1 MLNFTLGAD
10 IMSEQKLFESREVF
24 RSWLEV
30 NCIVSDGVW
39 LVFGKNGGPKTLT
52 ASEALE
58 EALCFGWIDG
68 QIKSIDDKSYMKYFA
83 QRRKKTEWSA
93 KNISLVESLEAAGR
107 MTDYGRAKIEEA
119 KQNNCFQAKKRLEI
133 TEEHINQ
140 LISELKEIEP
150 AYSNFLAMSTSV
162 KRIYTAN
169 YLETKSEE
177 ARKNRL
183 HKIIERLNQNLK
195 PM

>member
-1 MLNFTLGAD
+1 MTKQL
-10 IMSEQKLFESREVF
+10 QFESKEDF
-24 RSWLEV
+24 RSWLEL
-30 NCIVSDGVW
+30 NCLSSDGIW
-39 LVFGKNGGPKTLT
+39 LVFGKKGGPKTLT
-52 ASEALE
+52 ANEALE

-68 QIKSIDDKSYMKYFA
+68 QIKSIDDKTYKKYFV
-83 QRRKKTEWSA
+83 QRGKKTEWSA
-93 KNISLVESLEAAGR
+93 KNISLVELLETSGR
-107 MTDYGRAKIEEA
+107 MTDYGRAKIQEA

-140 LISELKEIEP
+140 FISEIKDIEP

-162 KRIYTAN
+162 KRIYAAN
-169 YLETKSEE
+169 YFETKSEE
-177 ARKNRL
+177 TRKNRL